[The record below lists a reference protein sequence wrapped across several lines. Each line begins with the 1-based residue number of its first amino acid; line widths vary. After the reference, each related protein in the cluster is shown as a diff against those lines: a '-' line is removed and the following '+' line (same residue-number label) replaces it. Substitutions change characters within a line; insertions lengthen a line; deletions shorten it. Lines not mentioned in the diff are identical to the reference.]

1 MGALTAPQPL
11 VLVGAAPPAFADR
24 LTAAGFALRPPGVD
38 AEDTV
43 ALVVFA
49 DPLARSWLAGAAPAL
64 AVALLPAGAPA
75 ALVDEALQHGAVDT
89 VQADDPALEALL
101 RLTARQGAVWRGRSR
116 REAAALQRA
125 WDELAST
132 RDLLSRLVD
141 TAPIGVLAFDTSDR
155 VLIFNAA
162 AEQMLGVDA
171 GLARQQLRMDD
182 IYVDDREG
190 VSLSERLRSAPQGAL
205 LGLRVGLRA
214 RSGER
219 VPAALS
225 AAEVYSADGQLRAAL
240 HLLVDLRPLLALEAR
255 AERAAADLVEGEL
268 RSEQL
273 DSALRQL
280 QDLAQ
285 PLTALTGIVDLLL
298 DEELPARP
306 RQWLERAVPQ
316 LERLAAGL
324 RVVHA
329 LPWPRPRSGGRAPVR
344 PGAPGDPRGP

>member
-1 MGALTAPQPL
+1 MSPVSAPQPL
-11 VLVGAAPPAFADR
+11 VLVGAAPPALATH
-24 LTAAGFALRPPGVD
+24 LSAAGFVLRPPGID
-38 AEDTV
+38 ADDSVT
-43 ALVVFA
+43 LIIFA
-49 DPLARSWLAGAAPAL
+49 DPLARSWLVGAAPAL
-64 AVALLPAGAPA
+64 AIALLPADAPVA
-75 ALVDEALQHGAVDT
+75 MVDEALQLGVIDAVAED
-89 VQADDPALEALL
+89 APGLEPLL
-101 RLTARQGAVWRGRSR
+101 RITARQGAVWRGRAR

-219 VPAALS
+219 VPAALN

-240 HLLVDLRPLLALEAR
+240 HLLVDLRPLQALEAR

-268 RSEQL
+268 RAAHLEV
-273 DSALRQL
+273 ALRQL

-329 LPWPRPRSGGRAPVR
+329 LPWPRPRSATRM
-344 PGAPGDPRGP
+344 GAAGDPRGP